1 MSAHSA
7 NEDPSAIVQ
16 RGEPYV
22 SIRALPTDF
31 QGSGAF
37 GYDEQKSSQRMLS
50 SNILTVFIPTFLFVS
65 LTPGMCMTLSLS
77 LGMSIGLRRT
87 LWMMYGELLG
97 VGLVAG
103 ASAIGVAAI
112 TLRYPLVFVLLKSLG
127 GLYLGY
133 LGVQM
138 WLDKGSMAIRPDFAA
153 EQTSVSP
160 RQLAMQGLVTA
171 IANPKGWAFF
181 IALLPPFINYAQPL
195 PSQLVVLLGIILT
208 IEFLSLILYASGG
221 RTLNRLLRKQGNVRL
236 LNRIAGTLMVGV
248 GIWLALG

>member
-1 MSAHSA
+1 MF
-7 NEDPSAIVQ
+7 
-16 RGEPYV
+16 
-22 SIRALPTDF
+22 IRALPANL
-31 QGSGAF
+31 QGSGPLQ
-37 GYDEQKSSQRMLS
+37 YDKQPSRLKMLP
-50 SNILTVFIPTFLFVS
+50 SNILTVFIPTFLIVS

-77 LGMSIGLRRT
+77 LGMTIGLRRT

-103 ASAIGVAAI
+103 ASVIGVAAV

-153 EQTSVSP
+153 QQTSVSP
-160 RQLAMQGLVTA
+160 RQLALQGLVTA

-181 IALLPPFINYAQPL
+181 IALLPPFINYTQPL

-236 LNRIAGTLMVGV
+236 INRIAGTLMVGV